1 MSGVR
6 GQGPSWRGAL
16 LILRRP
22 VGPCASAA
30 ASADQLYAKFH
41 AILHAARA
49 DWSAL
54 ATGALHCP
62 AYLRRRTTTRAGAI
76 GVQTIVRMDGLPG
89 SGGPAPVPPL
99 AVPPPP
105 HPPPTPPHATPPPPR
120 P

>member
-6 GQGPSWRGAL
+6 WQGPSWRGAL

-22 VGPCASAA
+22 AGPRASAA
-30 ASADQLYAKFH
+30 AGADQLYAKFH

-76 GVQTIVRMDGLPG
+76 GVQTIVRMDGLPA
-89 SGGPAPVPPL
+89 SGGRRPCRPNGVS
-99 AVPPPP
+99 PPP
-105 HPPPTPPHATPPPPR
+105 
-120 P
+120 